1 MRLLLGLVLGLVLPA
16 VASAGP
22 VESPDSR
29 TVFVQLF
36 EWRWEDVALECEQ
49 VLGPA
54 GFSAVQVSPP
64 NEHIDH
70 RSPKLAVPYAWWAR
84 YQPVTY
90 DLVSRSG
97 DAAAFEDMVR
107 RCRSAGV
114 GIYVD
119 AVLNHMGD
127 QVGVGVAGTPFDVE
141 VRRYRDLEDRH
152 FNRFCK
158 IAGEDYRA
166 SSDPALNEVRA
177 GRLRR
182 CQLLDLRDLDNG
194 NAEVRALQVDYL
206 QGLLDRGVA
215 GFRLDAAKHMY
226 PEDIAAILREL
237 DGDFY
242 VFQEVVDTRGEVVG
256 VFDYSSTADVTEF
269 LYSRRLGEAFAS
281 GELHR
286 LGDLNEAGGLLP
298 SSDAVVF
305 VDNHDNQRGH
315 GMSAET
321 THRDGAVYD
330 LASVFLLG
338 WPYGYPKLMSSY
350 RWDGVHDSAGP
361 PHDGK
366 GNTLPVYDADGVAD
380 CGGDNWVCEH
390 RRAPML
396 AMVGFRNRARSA
408 GALDV
413 SHWWAGGP
421 AQLAFAV
428 SRGTWTQGFVAINR
442 DDSAMLAHRLQTGL
456 PAGTYI
462 NLLGEPGRVTV
473 DSDGRADIRLAPL
486 QALAIDREHVSD
498 Q

>member
-1 MRLLLGLVLGLVLPA
+1 MRLPVLLLGLLIAASAAAEPA
-16 VASAGP
+16 ASAGNR
-22 VESPDSR
+22 S
-29 TVFVQLF
+29 VFVQLF
-36 EWRWEDVALECEQ
+36 EWRWQDVALECEQ

-70 RSPKLAVPYAWWAR
+70 RSPKLAIPHAWWAR

-97 DAAAFEDMVR
+97 DADAFDDMVQ
-107 RCRSAGV
+107 RCRAAGV

-141 VRRYRDLEDRH
+141 ARRYRDLEDRH

-158 IAGEDYRA
+158 IAGEDYQA
-166 SSDPALNEVRA
+166 SSDPALNA
-177 GRLRR
+177 AKADRLRR

-194 NAEVRALQVDYL
+194 NAEVRALQVEYL
-206 QGLLDRGVA
+206 QDLLDRGVA

-226 PEDIAAILREL
+226 PQDIAAILREL
-237 DGDFY
+237 AGDFY

-256 VFDYSSTADVTEF
+256 VFDYSSIADVTEF
-269 LYSRRLGEAFAS
+269 LYSRRLGEAFARS
-281 GELHR
+281 ELHR
-286 LGDLNEAGGLLP
+286 LNGLDEAGGLLP

-321 THRDGAVYD
+321 THRDGVVYD
-330 LASVFLLG
+330 LANVFLLG

-350 RWDGVHDSAGP
+350 RWDGIHDSAGP

-366 GNTLPVYDADGVAD
+366 GNTLPVYNAAGVAD
-380 CGGDNWVCEH
+380 CGQDNWVCEH
-390 RRAPML
+390 RREPML
-396 AMVGFRNRARSA
+396 AMVGFRNRARAA
-408 GALDV
+408 GAIDV
-413 SHWWAGGP
+413 AHWWSKGGT
-421 AQLAFAV
+421 QLGFDV
-428 SRGTWTQGFVAINR
+428 SRGQWVQGFVAINR
-442 DDSAMLAHRLQTGL
+442 DEDAVLQGPLKTGL
-456 PAGTYI
+456 PPGTYT
-462 NLLGEPGRVTV
+462 NLLGTPARVTV
-473 DSDGRADIRLAPL
+473 DGDGMADIRLEPL

>member
-1 MRLLLGLVLGLVLPA
+1 MRLAALLLGLALSTA
-16 VASAGP
+16 VAAGP
-22 VESPDSR
+22 VESADHR

-36 EWRWEDVALECEQ
+36 EWRWEDVARECEQ

-70 RSPKLAVPYAWWAR
+70 RSPKLAIPYAWWAR

-90 DLVSRSG
+90 DLISRSG
-97 DAAAFEDMVR
+97 DSQAFESMVQ
-107 RCRSAGV
+107 RCRAVGV

-127 QVGVGVAGTPFDVE
+127 QVGIGVAGTPFDVE
-141 VRRYRDLEDRH
+141 ARRYRDLDDRH

-158 IAGEDYRA
+158 ISGEDYQA
-166 SSDPALNEVRA
+166 SSDPVLNAARA
-177 GRLRR
+177 DRLRR

-194 NAEVRALQVDYL
+194 NAEVRALQIEYL
-206 QGLLDRGVA
+206 QGLLDLGVA

-226 PEDIAAILREL
+226 PQDIAAILRGLE
-237 DGDFY
+237 GDFY

-256 VFDYSSTADVTEF
+256 VFDYSPIADVTEF
-269 LYSRRLGEAFAS
+269 LYSRRLGEAFARS
-281 GELHR
+281 ELHR
-286 LGDLNEAGGLLP
+286 LDALDEAGGLLP

-321 THRDGAVYD
+321 THRDGVVYD
-330 LASVFLLG
+330 LANVFLLG
-338 WPYGYPKLMSSY
+338 WPYGYAKLMSSY
-350 RWDGVHDSAGP
+350 RWDGVHDSEGP

-366 GNTLPVYDADGVAD
+366 GNTLPVYDAAGVAD
-380 CGGDNWVCEH
+380 CGGKRWVCEH
-390 RRAPML
+390 RREPML
-396 AMVGFRNRARSA
+396 AMVGFRNRARA
-408 GALDV
+408 VAAVDA
-413 SHWWAGGP
+413 SHWWDDGA

-428 SRGTWTQGFVAINR
+428 SRGSWTQGFVAINR
-442 DDSAMLAHRLQTGL
+442 DEGAALDQKLQTGL
-456 PAGTYI
+456 PAGSYT
-462 NLLGEPGRVTV
+462 NLLGAPARVRV
-473 DSDGRADIRLAPL
+473 DGDGLARIRLAPL